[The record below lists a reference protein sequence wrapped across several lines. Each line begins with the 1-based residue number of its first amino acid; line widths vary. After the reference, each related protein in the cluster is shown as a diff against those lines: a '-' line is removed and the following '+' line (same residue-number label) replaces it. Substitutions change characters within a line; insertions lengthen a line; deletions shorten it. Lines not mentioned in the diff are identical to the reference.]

1 MIKNIVFD
9 IGNVLAAFR
18 WRDYITEILSAS
30 EDEWMPGGR
39 AWRLA
44 AATTKNPLWREVDR
58 GAMTVDEIIT
68 AMIATDPEIEDD
80 IRLFFADRRRLVM
93 EYDYSAGWIESLKSR
108 GYRVY
113 LLSNYSEDHFKYIS
127 KHFRFFGLEDGR
139 VISFEEKVLKPGAR
153 IYEILLERYGLKAE
167 ECVFLDD
174 TPENIDGAKAVGM
187 QGIVFKNYSQSSA
200 ELDELL
206 GRDR

>member
-18 WRDYITEILSAS
+18 WKEYIS
-30 EDEWMPGGR
+30 ELGFEGADDWEPGGR
-39 AWRLA
+39 AYRLA
-44 AATTKNPLWREVDR
+44 AATTRNPLWREIDR
-58 GAMTVDEIIT
+58 CVMSVDEIIT
-68 AMIATDPEIEDD
+68 AMIATDPEIEDL

-93 EYDYSAGWIESLKSR
+93 EYDYSAGWLETLKNR
-108 GYRVY
+108 GYKEY

-127 KHFRFFGLEDGR
+127 RHFRFFGLEDGR
-139 VISFEEKVLKPGAR
+139 VISFEEKVLKPDAS
-153 IYEILLERYGLKAE
+153 IYNILLDRYGLKAE

-187 QGIVFKNYSQSSA
+187 QGIVFKNYSQGSA

>member
-18 WRDYITEILSAS
+18 WRDYITEILFAGE
-30 EDEWMPGGR
+30 EDWEPGGR

-44 AATTKNPLWREVDR
+44 AATTKNALWREVDR
-58 GAMTVDEIIT
+58 GVMSVDEIIT

-80 IRLFFADRRRLVM
+80 IRLFFADRRRLVT
-93 EYDYSAGWIESLKSR
+93 EYDYSEGWIKGLKDR
-108 GYRVY
+108 DYKVY
-113 LLSNYSEDHFKYIS
+113 IISNYSEDHFKYIS

-139 VISFEEKVLKPGAR
+139 VISFEEKILKPDAR
-153 IYEILLERYGLKAE
+153 IYNLLFDRYGLKAE

-174 TPENIDGAKAVGM
+174 TPENVDGAKAVGM
-187 QGIVFKNYSQSSA
+187 KGIVFKDYSQGSA

-206 GRDR
+206 AER